1 MKKLFKLGT
10 LLLVFTL
17 LFNLV
22 ACSSFGKI
30 SKALE
35 DVGYAQIQNEE
46 ESSDVANDAKED
58 ESVTKVYVFTNAESL
73 SLLEAAKI
81 TLVTV
86 IEFNATEDLVE
97 YFKENNTLQGI
108 VEDIKEDGTA
118 EEIYNEL
125 KDAGLACGNCL
136 IAPIG
141 LDAKNVLNAIKEL
154 NK

>member
-1 MKKLFKLGT
+1 MKKLLKLT
-10 LLLVFTL
+10 SLLLLVTM

-46 ESSDVANDAKED
+46 ESSDVADDAKED

-73 SLLEAAKI
+73 SLLEGYKL

-86 IEFNATEDLVE
+86 IEFNATKDLVE

-108 VEDIKEDGTA
+108 VEDIKEDGTV
-118 EEIYNEL
+118 EEIYNDL

-141 LDAKNVLNAIKEL
+141 LDAENVLNAIKEL

>member
-1 MKKLFKLGT
+1 MKKLLKLT
-10 LLLVFTL
+10 SLLLLVTM

-73 SLLEAAKI
+73 SLLEGYKL

-86 IEFNATEDLVE
+86 IEFNETKDLVE

-118 EEIYNEL
+118 EEVYNEL
-125 KDAGLACGNCL
+125 KEAGLACGNCL

-141 LDAKNVLNAIKEL
+141 LDAENVLNAIKEL

>member
-1 MKKLFKLGT
+1 MKKLLKISSL
-10 LLLVFTL
+10 LLLVTM
-17 LFNLV
+17 LFNFV

-46 ESSDVANDAKED
+46 ESNDVADDAKED
-58 ESVTKVYVFTNAESL
+58 ESVTKVYIFTNAGSL
-73 SLLEAAKI
+73 EGIDKLKT

-86 IEFNATEDLVE
+86 IEFNATKDLVE

-108 VEDIKEDGTA
+108 VEDIKEDGTV
-118 EEIYNEL
+118 EEIYNDL

-141 LDAKNVLNAIKEL
+141 LDAENVLNAIKEL

>member
-1 MKKLFKLGT
+1 MKKLLKLT
-10 LLLVFTL
+10 SLLLLVTM

-35 DVGYAQIQNEE
+35 DIGYAQIENEE

-58 ESVTKVYVFTNAESL
+58 ESVTKVYLFTNKGSL
-73 SLLEAAKI
+73 EGIDKLKT

-97 YFKENNTLQGI
+97 YFKDNNTLQGI

-118 EEIYNEL
+118 EEVYNEL
-125 KDAGLACGNCL
+125 KEAGLACGNCL

-141 LDAKNVLNAIKEL
+141 IDAKNVLNAIKEL

>member
-1 MKKLFKLGT
+1 MKKLFKLT
-10 LLLVFTL
+10 SLLLLVTM

-73 SLLEAAKI
+73 SLLDGYKL

-97 YFKENNTLQGI
+97 YFKDNNTLQGI
-108 VEDIKEDGTA
+108 VEDIKEDGSA

-125 KDAGLACGNCL
+125 KEAGLACGNCL

-141 LDAKNVLNAIKEL
+141 LDAGNVLNAIKEL

>member
-35 DVGYAQIQNEE
+35 DIGYAQIENEE
-46 ESSDVANDAKED
+46 SDASKEAEESEK
-58 ESVTKVYVFTNAESL
+58 VTKVYVFKNVS
-73 SLLEAAKI
+73 KV

-86 IEFNATEDLVE
+86 IEFNATDDLVE
-97 YFKENNTLQGI
+97 YFKDNNTLQGI

-136 IAPIG
+136 IVPFG
-141 LDAKNVLNAIKEL
+141 FDAGNVLNAIKEL

>member
-35 DVGYAQIQNEE
+35 DVGYAQIENEE
-46 ESSDVANDAKED
+46 ESNDVANDAKED
-58 ESVTKVYVFTNAESL
+58 ESVTKVYMFTNAESL
-73 SLLEAAKI
+73 SALEAYKI

-97 YFKENNTLQGI
+97 YFKDNNTLQGI

-125 KDAGLACGNCL
+125 KKAGLACGNCL
-136 IAPIG
+136 IAPLG
-141 LDAKNVLNAIKEL
+141 LDAENVLNAIKEL

>member
-1 MKKLFKLGT
+1 MLKT
-10 LLLVFTL
+10 
-17 LFNLV
+17 
-22 ACSSFGKI
+22 
-30 SKALE
+30 
-35 DVGYAQIQNEE
+35 
-46 ESSDVANDAKED
+46 
-58 ESVTKVYVFTNAESL
+58 
-73 SLLEAAKI
+73 

-118 EEIYNEL
+118 EEIYNDL

-141 LDAKNVLNAIKEL
+141 LDTENVLNAIKEL

>member
-1 MKKLFKLGT
+1 MTALLVSELTDMKKLFKLGT

-58 ESVTKVYVFTNAESL
+58 ESVTKVYLFTNKGSL
-73 SLLEAAKI
+73 
-81 TLVTV
+81 V
-86 IEFNATEDLVE
+86 
-97 YFKENNTLQGI
+97 
-108 VEDIKEDGTA
+108 
-118 EEIYNEL
+118 
-125 KDAGLACGNCL
+125 
-136 IAPIG
+136 G
-141 LDAKNVLNAIKEL
+141 LDKLRVG
-154 NK
+154 

>member
-1 MKKLFKLGT
+1 MKKLFKLT
-10 LLLVFTL
+10 SLLLLVTM

-97 YFKENNTLQGI
+97 YFKDNNTLQGI

-136 IAPIG
+136 IAPLG

>member
-1 MKKLFKLGT
+1 MKKLLKLT
-10 LLLVFTL
+10 SLLLLVTM

-46 ESSDVANDAKED
+46 ESSDVADDAKED

-73 SLLEAAKI
+73 SLLEGYKL

-86 IEFNATEDLVE
+86 IEFNATKDLVE

-108 VEDIKEDGTA
+108 VEDIKEDGTV
-118 EEIYNEL
+118 EEVYNEL

-141 LDAKNVLNAIKEL
+141 LDAENVLNAIKEL